1 MQVGDLV
8 RWKPR
13 RPVDLNREVGIVV
26 AFETNYNRFGEPVD
40 RSIIINWCNNGL
52 TEESIYADE
61 LEVVG

>member
-52 TEESIYADE
+52 TEEIIYADE

>member
-1 MQVGDLV
+1 MKVGDLV
-8 RWKPR
+8 RWKPV
-13 RPVDLNREVGIVV
+13 RPGNKNNEVGIVV

-52 TEESIYADE
+52 TEEIMYADE